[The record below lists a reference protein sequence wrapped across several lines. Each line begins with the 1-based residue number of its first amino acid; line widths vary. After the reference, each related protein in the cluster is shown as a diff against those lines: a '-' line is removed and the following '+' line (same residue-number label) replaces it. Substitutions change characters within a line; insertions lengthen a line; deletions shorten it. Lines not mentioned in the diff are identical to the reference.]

1 VARQVG
7 AAPFLRRHRF
17 ALAFLPLTF
26 SAGDNKK
33 WAPLA
38 LWTVYHVHH
47 GEKLH
52 NPG

>member
-1 VARQVG
+1 LT
-7 AAPFLRRHRF
+7 PFPFEAHLDV

-26 SAGDNKK
+26 SGLENNRK
-33 WAPLA
+33 WVLSV

-47 GEKLH
+47 GEKRP